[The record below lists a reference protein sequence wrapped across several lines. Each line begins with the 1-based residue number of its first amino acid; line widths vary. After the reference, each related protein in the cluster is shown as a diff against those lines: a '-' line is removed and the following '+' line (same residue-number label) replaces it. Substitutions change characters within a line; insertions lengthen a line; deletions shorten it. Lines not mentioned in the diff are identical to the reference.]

1 MCVSFPLPPE
11 FHNTGRRP
19 GPVRLFL
26 GALALVAILL
36 FSVLLGRVR
45 RT

>member
-1 MCVSFPLPPE
+1 MSFPVPPE

-19 GPVRLFL
+19 GPIRLFL
-26 GALALVAILL
+26 GAVALVAILL
-36 FSVLLGRVR
+36 FSLLVDWVR